1 MTNTLDPRLDETIRT
16 RAHTARER
24 RVEAAARAQGG
35 RRGGFV
41 PDGPGAIYLLVSDP
55 PDEAGAR
62 GWTLLAFDG
71 SERCWSATLGGH
83 GAGAGTPRVDAQA
96 AAERLLAGYGIRV
109 VDWRSG
115 ESSDGVTSRA
125 AVRLRRT

>member
-1 MTNTLDPRLDETIRT
+1 MTNTLDPRLDDTIRT
-16 RAHTARER
+16 RAHRARDH
-24 RVEAAARAQGG
+24 RVEAAARAEGG

-41 PDGPGAIYLLVSDP
+41 PDGPGAIYLLVSDS
-55 PDEAGAR
+55 R

-71 SERCWSATLGGH
+71 SDRCWSAALA
-83 GAGAGTPRVDAQA
+83 GAGAGAPREDAQA
-96 AAERLLAGYGIRV
+96 AAERLLARYGIRV